1 MFGVIF
7 GFNLVVKFY
16 KYVTFLY
23 FSLARLKSL
32 ALIGLFAMATGV
44 SNGLSAQAKPATSKE
59 NPAPTMG
66 VR

>member
-1 MFGVIF
+1 M
-7 GFNLVVKFY
+7 LHFY
-16 KYVTFLY
+16 I